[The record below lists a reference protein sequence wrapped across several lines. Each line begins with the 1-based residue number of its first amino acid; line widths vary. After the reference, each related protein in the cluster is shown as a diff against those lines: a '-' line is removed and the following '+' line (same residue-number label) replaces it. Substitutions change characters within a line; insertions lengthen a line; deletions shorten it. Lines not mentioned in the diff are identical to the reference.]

1 MRSKSRAV
9 ANVALA
15 LASCLVGLTLVEAV
29 LRSFFPKYEHVAAPP
44 FIRDPILGWV
54 REPNRRGSIP
64 HPDTGERHPFHHNNF
79 GSRQHRNFSA
89 ADLES
94 SVNVGFFGDSFTENP
109 GMEAHF
115 SFTEPLDH
123 LLNVNVGEGGFNV
136 LNFGVWSH
144 GTAQSLLRYETW
156 ELRGTL
162 DHVFYVYFQ
171 NDLGD
176 NLAFHLDDAGQPK
189 WAQSAPNPFALLAR
203 LHVSHLALE
212 AFWGLFTN
220 RTTGG
225 FNTARPF
232 QDGWSMLRD
241 RHPQATH
248 SNFDSPRPTGP
259 YTLFRQLLRRFKMA
273 AEDDGASFQLVRLP
287 ETHMGFSVATIVAEE
302 GVETVSLQN
311 CFAEL
316 DPAHSRT
323 PWLQSPYRFRRNRH
337 WNEAG
342 NRLAAVCLHRFLAG
356 RLGLPPMSD
365 HEVARVLDRYYA
377 AFEASAPGVPA
388 DPAAAA
394 IRAKYEALRG
404 DGSADPPGI
413 PAPWTPSP
421 DKLVIRSRF
430 DVYLYDGWLAYGRE
444 DCRPSDAQ
452 TRFFLHVVPQDL
464 RDLSLQRL
472 PSGFDN
478 LDFGW
483 FTTEWTDDPRVWL
496 DFDRFQW
503 QVDHHFFQMVPATS
517 SDNSDEPSRPTC
529 LAYKRLPRYAIE
541 RIRTGQFVSDEGKR
555 LWEGEHVLP
564 AALPTPHSMP

>member
-203 LHVSHLALE
+203 LHVSHLAPE
-212 AFWGLFTN
+212 AF
-220 RTTGG
+220 
-225 FNTARPF
+225 
-232 QDGWSMLRD
+232 
-241 RHPQATH
+241 
-248 SNFDSPRPTGP
+248 
-259 YTLFRQLLRRFKMA
+259 
-273 AEDDGASFQLVRLP
+273 
-287 ETHMGFSVATIVAEE
+287 
-302 GVETVSLQN
+302 
-311 CFAEL
+311 
-316 DPAHSRT
+316 
-323 PWLQSPYRFRRNRH
+323 
-337 WNEAG
+337 
-342 NRLAAVCLHRFLAG
+342 
-356 RLGLPPMSD
+356 
-365 HEVARVLDRYYA
+365 
-377 AFEASAPGVPA
+377 
-388 DPAAAA
+388 
-394 IRAKYEALRG
+394 
-404 DGSADPPGI
+404 
-413 PAPWTPSP
+413 
-421 DKLVIRSRF
+421 
-430 DVYLYDGWLAYGRE
+430 
-444 DCRPSDAQ
+444 
-452 TRFFLHVVPQDL
+452 
-464 RDLSLQRL
+464 
-472 PSGFDN
+472 
-478 LDFGW
+478 
-483 FTTEWTDDPRVWL
+483 
-496 DFDRFQW
+496 
-503 QVDHHFFQMVPATS
+503 
-517 SDNSDEPSRPTC
+517 
-529 LAYKRLPRYAIE
+529 
-541 RIRTGQFVSDEGKR
+541 
-555 LWEGEHVLP
+555 
-564 AALPTPHSMP
+564 